1 MDKRFLR
8 NIPSISQA
16 EQETLRGKKVFVAGC
31 GGLGGYICEYLVRAG
46 VGAIAAADGDL
57 FEESNFN
64 RQILS
69 LQSTLGINKARAAK
83 ERAQQINPEVSFTAF
98 EEFFTADKAEKM
110 LESADIVIDA
120 LDSPADRIILEEEC
134 GKRGLYLV
142 HGAISGWNAQISL
155 VTPGSSFLKNL
166 YAGALPSASSCL
178 CPTPALCA
186 ALQAAEALKI
196 LCGRASSLEG
206 KLLLADL
213 LNMEFEIIE
222 F

>member
-8 NIPSISQA
+8 NIPSISEA
-16 EQETLRGKKVFVAGC
+16 EQEALRGKKVFVAGC

-46 VGAIAAADGDL
+46 VGTIAAADGDC
-57 FEESNFN
+57 FDESNFN

-69 LQSTLGINKARAAK
+69 LQSTLGINKSRAAG
-83 ERAQQINPEVSFTAF
+83 ERAKQINPEVSFTAF
-98 EEFFTADKAEKM
+98 EEFFSADKAEKM
-110 LESADIVIDA
+110 LEGADIVIDA
-120 LDSPADRIILEEEC
+120 LDSPADRILLEEEC

-142 HGAISGWNAQISL
+142 HGAISGWNAQIS
-155 VTPGSSFLKNL
+155 VVKPRSGFLKNL
-166 YAGALPSASSCL
+166 YTNALPSAGSCI
-178 CPTPALCA
+178 CSTPALCA
-186 ALQAAEALKI
+186 ALQAAEALKL

-213 LNMEFEIIE
+213 SNMEFDIIE